1 MIGVAYGEL
10 YLTLTVWRLRPTESS
25 LRQAQRNGHRPF
37 THNPWRTIGVGSV
50 FNENRTDTNCFS
62 DMFLGDLAR
71 TKARYPFALFGYCL
85 MSNHFHLLL
94 KPAPGQSISRILQS
108 LTVAH
113 TWRHHRRQG
122 TSGHVWQSRF
132 RPPIVQDG
140 DHLLVVLRY
149 IEANPVRAAMVADPC
164 EYTWSSPAAMAPG
177 MPIPSW
183 TRSRNGS
190 NSVVLSRNVGPA
202 DDGRSVG
209 NKRPRSW
216 MACGRRC
223 AVAGPT
229 VQRTGS
235 RSFPIA
241 SASSVSR
248 AVVVVR
254 HAKRCSDT
262 GIPPLAAGI
271 AGRVAAGAGW
281 PGRME
286 ILRFRCWAWICHL
299 GWDRAGNQRQYRASG
314 ERHQGPLFP
323 CLDPPGSRKSCFL
336 LCLLPQE
343 HSACI
348 DRLPRL
354 DPAPRFDG
362 WMIALA
368 LVRQRPLSFS
378 NAHWQQ
384 SYISIKN

>member
-1 MIGVAYGEL
+1 MG
-10 YLTLTVWRLRPTESS
+10 RLPRPTGDD
-25 LRQAQRNGHRPF
+25 LIYHAINRGNNQADVLGPDGER
-37 THNPWRTIGVGSV
+37 
-50 FNENRTDTNCFS
+50 

-122 TSGHVWQSRF
+122 TSGHVWQGHF
-132 RPPIVQDG
+132 RSPVIQDG

-164 EYTWSSPAAMAPG
+164 ESTWSSHRCQAPG

-190 NSVVLSRNVGPA
+190 SSVAMSRNVGLA
-202 DDGRSVG
+202 GDGRSVG
-209 NKRPRSW
+209 NNRPRSW

-254 HAKRCSDT
+254 HAKRCSET
-262 GIPPLAAGI
+262 GIPPKDKPIIFAFHEYVRTYGPDDLDSRLRTLFHEGLNRPGLRLI
-271 AGRVAAGAGW
+271 VA
-281 PGRME
+281 RT
-286 ILRFRCWAWICHL
+286 
-299 GWDRAGNQRQYRASG
+299 
-314 ERHQGPLFP
+314 P
-323 CLDPPGSRKSCFL
+323 CDYPP
-336 LCLLPQE
+336 Q
-343 HSACI
+343 
-348 DRLPRL
+348 
-354 DPAPRFDG
+354 
-362 WMIALA
+362 
-368 LVRQRPLSFS
+368 
-378 NAHWQQ
+378 
-384 SYISIKN
+384 